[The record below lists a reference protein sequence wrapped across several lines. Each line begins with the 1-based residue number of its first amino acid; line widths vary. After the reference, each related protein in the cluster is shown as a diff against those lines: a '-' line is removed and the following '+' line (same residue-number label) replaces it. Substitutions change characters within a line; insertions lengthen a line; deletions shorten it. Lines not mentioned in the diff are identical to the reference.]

1 MELSKKLAALE
12 KIYGIYDT
20 FAASLDLACR
30 KYCTHCCTTSVTLTT
45 VEAYKI
51 IMDLE
56 SNTKVDWVEKIQQ
69 AAAQMHFK
77 PKITTNQLANLCA
90 QGLEPPEEESSEW
103 NPCPFLT
110 NDLCTIYAVRP
121 FGCRC
126 LLSRHDCGTEGYADM
141 DDYVLSVNTVFLQS
155 IEHMD
160 DNGCA
165 GNLLDVLEVIA
176 SEENRQAYENKTLGC
191 SAVGLIANQP
201 LNILM
206 IPPEHRTKM
215 EPILRSLQ
223 EIHI

>member
-1 MELSKKLAALE
+1 M
-12 KIYGIYDT
+12 
-20 FAASLDLACR
+20 
-30 KYCTHCCTTSVTLTT
+30 
-45 VEAYKI
+45 

-56 SNTKVDWVEKIQQ
+56 SNTPVDWIEKIRQ
-69 AAAQMHFK
+69 AAAQTHFK

-90 QGLEPPEEESSEW
+90 QGIEPPEEESSEW
-103 NPCPFLT
+103 NSCPFLAD
-110 NDLCTIYAVRP
+110 DLCTIYAVRP

-165 GNLLDVLEVIA
+165 GNLLDVLAVIA
-176 SEENRQAYENKTLGC
+176 SEENRQACENKTLKC